1 MTALMQYLLACN
13 ILDIVTGFIKAYD
26 QKNVSS
32 KKMKHGA
39 FSKVSIWC
47 VVLVTVILSN
57 YFDTDFTGYILG
69 YYLIMEVVSI
79 LENVSFFIPVPDKIK
94 NILNDDQV
102 NKPIEKPT
110 KEETVIVKEETVG
123 TVDPEI
129 LKFIEEEEKKKDE

>member
-1 MTALMQYLLACN
+1 MTTLMQYLLACN

-39 FSKVSIWC
+39 LSKVSMWC

-57 YFDTDFTGYILG
+57 YFDSDFTGYILG

-94 NILNDDQV
+94 NILNNEQ
-102 NKPIEKPT
+102 IEKT
-110 KEETVIVKEETVG
+110 GKNETVTTVEETVTP
-123 TVDPEI
+123 VDPEI
-129 LKFIEEEEKKKDE
+129 LKYIEEEKKKDE

>member
-1 MTALMQYLLACN
+1 MSTLMEYLLACN

-39 FSKVSIWC
+39 FSKVSMWC

-94 NILNDDQV
+94 NILNDEQV
-102 NKPIEKPT
+102 EKAN
-110 KEETVIVKEETVG
+110 KEETVTTVEETVT

-129 LKFIEEEEKKKDE
+129 LNYIKEKEKKNE

>member
-1 MTALMQYLLACN
+1 MTVLMQYLLACN

-26 QKNVSS
+26 QKDISS

-39 FSKVSIWC
+39 LSKVSMWC
-47 VVLVTVILSN
+47 VVLVTIILSG

-69 YYLIMEVVSI
+69 YYLIMEIVSI
-79 LENVSFFIPVPDKIK
+79 LENVSVFIPVPDKIK

-102 NKPIEKPT
+102 EKANKEETVTT
-110 KEETVIVKEETVG
+110 KEETVT

-129 LKFIEEEEKKKDE
+129 VKYIKEKEENNE

>member
-1 MTALMQYLLACN
+1 MPVLMQYLLACN

-26 QKNVSS
+26 QKDISS

-47 VVLVTVILSN
+47 VVLVTMILSD
-57 YFDTDFTGYILG
+57 YFETDFTAYILG

-94 NILNDDQV
+94 SILNNDQ
-102 NKPIEKPT
+102 IEKT
-110 KEETVIVKEETVG
+110 NKEETVTTVEETV
-123 TVDPEI
+123 TTASPEI

>member
-1 MTALMQYLLACN
+1 MPLLMQYLLACN

-26 QKNVSS
+26 QKDISS

-47 VVLVTVILSN
+47 VVLVTMILSD
-57 YFDTDFTGYILG
+57 YFETDFTAYILG

-94 NILNDDQV
+94 SILNNDQ
-102 NKPIEKPT
+102 IEKT
-110 KEETVIVKEETVG
+110 NKEETVTTVEETV
-123 TVDPEI
+123 TTASPEI

>member
-1 MTALMQYLLACN
+1 MSTLMQYLLACN

-39 FSKVSIWC
+39 FSKVSMWC

-57 YFDTDFTGYILG
+57 YFETDFTGYILG

-102 NKPIEKPT
+102 EKPIKEETVTT
-110 KEETVIVKEETVG
+110 KEETVTNAS
-123 TVDPEI
+123 PEI
-129 LKFIEEEEKKKDE
+129 LNFIEEEKKKDE

>member
-1 MTALMQYLLACN
+1 MTVLMQYLLACN

-26 QKNVSS
+26 QKDISS

-39 FSKVSIWC
+39 FSKVSMWC
-47 VVLVTVILSN
+47 VVLVTIILSG

-94 NILNDDQV
+94 NILNNEQ
-102 NKPIEKPT
+102 IEKT
-110 KEETVIVKEETVG
+110 KKDTN
-123 TVDPEI
+123 VDAEI
-129 LKFIEEEEKKKDE
+129 LEYINRIDKKEDNKNE

>member
-1 MTALMQYLLACN
+1 MSTLMQYLLACN

-39 FSKVSIWC
+39 FSKVSMWC
-47 VVLVTVILSN
+47 VVLVTMILSN

-102 NKPIEKPT
+102 KKTN
-110 KEETVIVKEETVG
+110 KEETVTTVEETV
-123 TVDPEI
+123 TPVDPEI
-129 LKFIEEEEKKKDE
+129 FKYIKEKEKKR

>member
-1 MTALMQYLLACN
+1 MSTLMQYLLACN

-39 FSKVSIWC
+39 FSKVSMWC

-102 NKPIEKPT
+102 KKTN
-110 KEETVIVKEETVG
+110 KEETVTTVEETV
-123 TVDPEI
+123 TPVDPEI
-129 LKFIEEEEKKKDE
+129 LKYIEEEKKKDE